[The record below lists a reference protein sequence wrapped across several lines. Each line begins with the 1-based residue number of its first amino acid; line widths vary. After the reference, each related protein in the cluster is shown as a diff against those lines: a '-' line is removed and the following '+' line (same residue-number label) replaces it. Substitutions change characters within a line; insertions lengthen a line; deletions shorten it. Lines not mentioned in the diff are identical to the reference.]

1 MKNKNNNEVNVSIG
15 GGFSGLLFIAFLIL
29 KLCNIITWSWW
40 WVTAPLWMPVAF
52 VIVVLII
59 YIIVLAICAAIENHR
74 WRM

>member
-1 MKNKNNNEVNVSIG
+1 MKNNNEVNVTVG

-52 VIVVLII
+52 VIVVSII
-59 YIIVLAICAAIENHR
+59 CVIVLAISEAIENRR
-74 WRM
+74 WRK